1 MLLTFERKWV
11 WAKASVNHPAQKRV
25 QPSAEPVLP
34 DALRVSGLLSK
45 TEAEDQILDGAAK
58 IFPETKQKI
67 HKENKQKYALE
78 NLTSWG
84 VDYVTRQKE
93 LAF

>member
-1 MLLTFERKWV
+1 MSLGKSFT
-11 WAKASVNHPAQKRV
+11 VNHPAQTWV

-34 DALRVSGLLSK
+34 DALKVRGLLSK
-45 TEAEDQILDGAAK
+45 IEAEDQILDGAAK

-78 NLTSWG
+78 NLYKLGWIM
-84 VDYVTRQKE
+84 
-93 LAF
+93 

>member
-1 MLLTFERKWV
+1 MSLGISFT
-11 WAKASVNHPAQKRV
+11 VNHPTQKRV
-25 QPSAEPVLP
+25 QPVLP
-34 DALRVSGLLSK
+34 DSLRVSGLLSK

-78 NLTSWG
+78 DLDKLGGGLCNQAEGTGILKSRFTNI
-84 VDYVTRQKE
+84 
-93 LAF
+93 

>member
-1 MLLTFERKWV
+1 MCLGKSFTM
-11 WAKASVNHPAQKRV
+11 NHPDETRT

-34 DALRVSGLLSK
+34 DALRPTGLLSK
-45 TEAEDQILDGAAK
+45 TEAEDQVSDGAAK

-78 NLTSWG
+78 NLYKLGWIT
-84 VDYVTRQKE
+84 
-93 LAF
+93 

>member
-1 MLLTFERKWV
+1 MSLGKSFT
-11 WAKASVNHPAQKRV
+11 VNHPAQTQM
-25 QPSAEPVLP
+25 QPLAEPVLP

-58 IFPETKQKI
+58 TFPETKQKI

-78 NLTSWG
+78 NLYKLG

-93 LAF
+93 WAF